1 VGILYFAL
9 VSSLWWLA
17 LCLSVFDVRRSHPSA
32 HLRVGDTHWTHVI
45 GRICQMVY
53 LRRSVHLIRKW
64 HIPYH
69 FIAWGLPLCAVIAG
83 FAGTVRLPAPA
94 CSLTPARAELNLGL
108 DLVISGR
115 SGVRRSAGHPLVLPA
130 GKRVVDM
137 GSLLLSWYAPFP
149 SLTPSATET
158 ESTDGP
164 PSCAQWPSS

>member
-1 VGILYFAL
+1 M
-9 VSSLWWLA
+9 
-17 LCLSVFDVRRSHPSA
+17 
-32 HLRVGDTHWTHVI
+32 THIGLII

-108 DLVISGR
+108 GLGLQAYGAVPGIPWCFLRDSEWWTWGLFYFPGTLCFR
-115 SGVRRSAGHPLVLPA
+115 LLPLTH
-130 GKRVVDM
+130 R
-137 GSLLLSWYAPFP
+137 
-149 SLTPSATET
+149 
-158 ESTDGP
+158 
-164 PSCAQWPSS
+164 